1 MPTRAFIAHDRV
13 VTAARM
19 YFRMAMI
26 GLLLAAVI
34 YGGGM
39 YIFYSYYLASPVPE
53 IKGGMLVFTDE
64 SKKLPAWSI
73 VKYYISPNLQNYINL
88 SINRRGKVYVPQE
101 IVEPA
106 LRPLLGYAEKVP
118 REIYQ
123 RAVFIATNGRVEI
136 LRRLFPV
143 SLLFFPVFGIGYLLL
158 FSWINKRTE
167 KTEFVRGADLIPFNR
182 MKEQLEQAVAKEN
195 TRNPLRLGEVELSDS
210 VSRLHMLILGTS
222 GTGKSVC
229 LNRFIKSLKG
239 QGTSVVYDVKG
250 EFCGKHYTEDEKDI
264 IFYPF
269 DKRSVRW
276 CFFNEIRDYPD
287 FDILATSLYE
297 PPDDK
302 KDAYWYNAARD
313 VFRTGITYLYKQNKT
328 TNADIWD
335 FFSKPVSAMLAEL
348 TEWGEKGNR
357 GELGALKHIQN
368 PENNTASSIISIVQ
382 ERLTFFRY
390 LREEEDEDAGTF
402 SFRDFISSE
411 NGGNLFLMNIQQYES
426 IFRPLMTFV
435 IDIMIREVLS
445 LTDSRKRRITFVID
459 EFGSL
464 SKMASIFG
472 FLTMGRSKG
481 GFLVL
486 ANQDLGSVA
495 NVYGNDR
502 KETFYNNFNIHL
514 TFRLNDPTTSEFLAR
529 GFGKREVIKK
539 YRSSSFSPSDVGDR
553 FSLGEQEKVEEIV
566 LPTEFQNLP
575 NFHSYLKI
583 ANYGVTRM
591 ETKRDFLPDVSP
603 EFIPRDF
610 RLKRTAKPK
619 QTENPQQGGK
629 DVN

>member
-1 MPTRAFIAHDRV
+1 MPTRAYIAHDRV

-19 YFRMAMI
+19 YFRMALI
-26 GLLLAAVI
+26 GLFLAVVL
-34 YGGGM
+34 YFGGM
-39 YIFYSYYLASPVPE
+39 YIFYSYYLALPVPE
-53 IKGGMLVFTDE
+53 LIGSERLAFTEE
-64 SKKLPAWSI
+64 SKKLPARSI
-73 VKYYISPNLQNYINL
+73 LKYYVSPNLQNYINI
-88 SINRRGKVYVPQE
+88 SINRRGKIRGE
-101 IVEPA
+101 TVEPK
-106 LRPLLGYAEKVP
+106 LRPLLGDAERVP

-123 RAVFIATNGRVEI
+123 QAVFIATKGRVEI
-136 LRRLFPV
+136 LRRVFYP
-143 SLLFFPVFGIGYLLL
+143 SLLFFPAFGISYLFI

-167 KTEFVRGADLIPFNR
+167 RTEFVRGADLISFTQ
-182 MKEQLEQAVAKEN
+182 MKGLLDQAMVKEK
-195 TRNPLRLGEVELSDS
+195 TKKPLRLGEVELSNS
-210 VSRLHMLILGTS
+210 ISRLHMLILGTS

-239 QGTSVVYDVKG
+239 QGTSIVYDVKG
-250 EFCGKHYTEDEKDI
+250 EFCGKHYTENENDI

-335 FFSKPVSAMLAEL
+335 FFSKPVSTMLAEL
-348 TEWGEKGNR
+348 TEWGERGNR
-357 GELGALKHIQN
+357 SELGALKHIQN
-368 PENNTASSIISIVQ
+368 PDNNTASSIISIVQ

-402 SFRDFISSE
+402 SFRDFISSG

-445 LTDSRKRRITFVID
+445 LKDNRKRRITFVID

-495 NVYGNDR
+495 NIYGSDR

-539 YRSSSFSPSDVGDR
+539 YRSSSFSPSDLGDR

-583 ANYGVTRM
+583 ANYGVTKM
-591 ETKRDFLPDVSP
+591 ETKQDFLPDVSP

-610 RLKRTAKPK
+610 RLKRKSL
-619 QTENPQQGGK
+619 TEETGHAPH
-629 DVN
+629 